1 MTWYQFD
8 TVDLHLFV
16 YVQPN
21 SKVTEWAGTHGDR
34 IKVKVNAPPHK
45 NAANQ
50 ACQKFFAEFFQ
61 VPKTNIEQT
70 NGAKSRAKNFL
81 IKQPNRELVL
91 NLIESLA

>member
-1 MTWYQFD
+1 LTWYQFD
-8 TVDLHLFV
+8 TLDLHLFV

-34 IKVKVNAPPHK
+34 IKVKDNAPPHK

-61 VPKTNIEQT
+61 VHKSNIEPK

-81 IKQPNRELVL
+81 IRQPNRELVL

>member
-1 MTWYQFD
+1 
-8 TVDLHLFV
+8 
-16 YVQPN
+16 
-21 SKVTEWAGTHGDR
+21 
-34 IKVKVNAPPHK
+34 VKDNAPPHK

-61 VPKTNIEQT
+61 VPKTHLERT